1 MIGTKLITNNHII
14 KEVGHGI
21 CPLIKIDVFGPSSGH
36 HPIMIDGSR
45 PPFVGLLRRHIPVTV
60 GRGRLRGLSML
71 LLQIFRR
78 VEIACVIKLTFKH
91 VCVHVD
97 LA

>member
-14 KEVGHGI
+14 KEVGHSIG
-21 CPLIKIDVFGPSSGH
+21 PLIKIDVFGPSSGH
-36 HPIMIDGSR
+36 HPVMIDGGR
-45 PPFVGLLRRHIPVTV
+45 PLFGGLLRRHISVTV

-71 LLQIFRR
+71 LLQILRG

-91 VCVHVD
+91 IRVHVD